1 MDGWID
7 DDVGTTQCMDG
18 TCNDIPLELFPLSSF
33 LSLSFTVIIIIH
45 HRYPLRGSDTVG
57 RLLVF
62 FCLLCFFILD
72 LVFHL
77 LHPALFDV
85 FPPPKRWTSR
95 VFRGINTSC
104 FYIAIGRRKS
114 PKFFFHVGGFNWLAR
129 VLFFVVAFCR
139 SGGLASP
146 SRPKGGSFPF

>member
-85 FPPPKRWTSR
+85 FFLQR
-95 VFRGINTSC
+95 
-104 FYIAIGRRKS
+104 
-114 PKFFFHVGGFNWLAR
+114 
-129 VLFFVVAFCR
+129 
-139 SGGLASP
+139 GGLP
-146 SRPKGGSFPF
+146 ESFVG